1 LNPAFN
7 IMNLKYCLVIGCAI
21 LSLTLAGCAV
31 LNKPV
36 KFVDDFIG
44 STFFPPYSGAKAT
57 VVVADFE
64 IKTANITAEMNTGLR
79 DMLAEG
85 LHKTNRFQV
94 ICAPKDYSEKSGSLI
109 IAAEVIE
116 FDPLISGGSAGV
128 GGGGSSASG
137 TLGSLLGVVSNK
149 ATIVLNIR
157 IVDAASSKV
166 LFSERITGQAV
177 DTGTRHGGQRHYKEA
192 GLNEGLSAY
201 ANTPMGEAIN
211 KCIVETINYIVR
223 KVPENYY
230 KGDKNGK
237 T

>member
-1 LNPAFN
+1 
-7 IMNLKYCLVIGCAI
+7 M
-21 LSLTLAGCAV
+21 
-31 LNKPV
+31 
-36 KFVDDFIG
+36 
-44 STFFPPYSGAKAT
+44 
-57 VVVADFE
+57 VADFE

-94 ICAPKDYSEKSGSLI
+94 VCAPKDYNEKSGSLI
-109 IAAEVIE
+109 IAAEVVE

-128 GGGGSSASG
+128 GGGGSYANG

-177 DTGTRHGGQRHYKEA
+177 DTGTGHRQRHYKEA

-211 KCIVETINYIVR
+211 KCIVETIGYIVR